1 MQRHRYVEVQGV
13 IVDNLNHEEQADH
26 RYVCPDGIEQT

>member
-1 MQRHRYVEVQGV
+1 MQRHRYVEVQRV

-26 RYVCPDGIEQT
+26 RYVCPD